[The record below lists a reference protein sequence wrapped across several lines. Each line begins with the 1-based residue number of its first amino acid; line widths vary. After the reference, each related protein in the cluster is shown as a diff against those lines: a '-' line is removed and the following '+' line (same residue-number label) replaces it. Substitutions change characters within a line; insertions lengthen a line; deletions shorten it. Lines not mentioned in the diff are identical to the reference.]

1 MKNTIT
7 EKCRHEMN
15 RALVSGNYFDL
26 YDSLAD
32 NGHES
37 DQIWITSSKMD
48 NQDQVIQYLKKT
60 IKNLLN

>member
-1 MKNTIT
+1 
-7 EKCRHEMN
+7 MN